1 MNNVDYNGRVN
12 IAQVD
17 MKKQFSLYDKIPVK
31 ETTSFSNA
39 LQGNWENSVLSIAYF
54 SKQNIQI
61 IQNAIRVGVY
71 DMSKKQYLIG
81 SQSEDTLKIIMRS
94 VFLQNSANMQSHITK
109 QIEAINKIVVEY
121 CAKQIYGEAQ
131 GYLTYLHDAS
141 TLVVPLQ
148 RPIMSNTNNKTLE
161 LKHFF

>member
-1 MNNVDYNGRVN
+1 MNNIDYNGRVN

-17 MKKQFSLYDKIPVK
+17 MKKQFELYDKIPVK

-39 LQGNWENSVLSIAYF
+39 LQGNWEKSVLSIAYF

-61 IQNAIRVGVY
+61 IQNAIRANVY
-71 DMSKKQYLIG
+71 KMSKEQYLIG
-81 SQSEDTLKIIMRS
+81 PQSEDTLKIIMRS
-94 VFLQNSANMQSHITK
+94 VFLQNSANMQCHITE
-109 QIEAINKIVVEY
+109 QIEALNQIVVEY

-148 RPIMSNTNNKTLE
+148 PPVMSNTKNKSLE
-161 LKHFF
+161 LKKFF